1 MMFKARGSTSAFLLK
16 CAKPSKSVSAVACCL
31 IANSSSILVRLE
43 KFSISSRETLANSK
57 SRPLLLE

>member
-1 MMFKARGSTSAFLLK
+1 
-16 CAKPSKSVSAVACCL
+16 L